1 MNNSQTEIFY
11 FCFIS
16 FSLTSLYHLIHV
28 DIIDSVNGYIRK
40 YNEIDLKKLR
50 RWTTCVKKRD
60 QNMKEKIKIYTQKVC
75 KDLAPKNVPGI
86 NEAFLDTI
94 YAKEDSI
101 FNYNSMLVEYQL
113 LFEIVEEMKKEK

>member
-60 QNMKEKIKIYTQKVC
+60 QNMK
-75 KDLAPKNVPGI
+75 GI